1 MSGFALTIR
10 TGDPEL
16 DRRPVEHHRQ
26 QAAAAGL
33 AFRADPLPGGGF
45 AVRAEPSIGSTLPS
59 NLGEY
64 RPSQAPPVAPSPHDS
79 LPHAPVGVMG
89 TMPSRLGQARVSQLP
104 EVHMATPGGICQAC
118 GRAGPTKSV
127 SFSQNVGV
135 LVMRFPRTVGGYL
148 CKFCIDKFFFR
159 MTGITLLFG
168 WWGVISFVVSAIGI
182 PMNVITWLRSV
193 GMQTPAEDLDS
204 VADRRWRATVQIV
217 LGVLV
222 SLAAAAFTVI
232 GLLIVV
238 SDVDVESGIEAAVIG
253 LVLGVLALLF
263 LGFGIRGRVRAS
275 AIERR
280 LQGGV

>member
-1 MSGFALTIR
+1 M
-10 TGDPEL
+10 
-16 DRRPVEHHRQ
+16 
-26 QAAAAGL
+26 AAGL
-33 AFRADPLPGGGF
+33 VFHADPLPGGGW
-45 AVRAEPSIGSTLPS
+45 AVRAEPAVGSTMPS
-59 NLGEY
+59 NLGDY
-64 RPSQAPPVAPSPHDS
+64 RPSQAPPAAASPHDS
-79 LPHAPVGVMG
+79 LPRAGVMG
-89 TMPSRLGQARVSQLP
+89 TMPSRLGQARTTPTP

-135 LVMRFPRTVGGYL
+135 VVMRFPRTVSGYL

-168 WWGVISFVVSAIGI
+168 WWGVISFVMSAIAI
-182 PMNVITWLRSV
+182 PMNVISWLRSV
-193 GMQTPAEDLDS
+193 GMQTPAEDADS

-232 GLLIVV
+232 GMLIVL
-238 SDVDVESGIEAAVIG
+238 SNTDIDSGIEAAVIG

-275 AIERR
+275 AIDRR
-280 LQGGV
+280 LRGGV